1 MEVKNNYNECITNLA
16 CSVRKYFN
24 LESKHNSLSYIDKI
38 LDEKK
43 PRNVVVILFDGMGSN
58 IIDRV
63 LDKDDFFIKNRIK
76 KITTVFPAT
85 TVAATTSITTGLN
98 PVETGMLGWN
108 TYCKDIDK
116 VICTFLGFERD
127 DETET
132 VLDEAVLYKNKH
144 MKTKT
149 IVEEI
154 NEKNVD
160 LAYSLMPLG
169 DSPYNGIDDM
179 FNKIKSICNEKTEK
193 RKYIYAYDVDPDSL
207 MHVLGSDSLEVS
219 DAIKERNDKVEKLCE
234 ELDDTVVIVIAD
246 HGHINIENIY
256 LEDYKDILECLS
268 KKTSIES
275 RAINF
280 FIKEDKKEEFVK
292 LFNKYFGYYYTLYTR
307 DDVIKSKLFGTGE
320 ENEIFKDELGDYL
333 AISYSNKNIV
343 CPFDNVFLSHHA
355 GYTDDE
361 IFIPL
366 IVIDKTK

>member
-1 MEVKNNYNECITNLA
+1 MEVRNNYNECITNLA
-16 CSVRKYFN
+16 CSIRRYFN
-24 LESKHNSLSYIDKI
+24 LENKHNSLSYIDEI
-38 LDEKK
+38 LDQKK
-43 PRNVVVILFDGMGSN
+43 PRNVILLLFDGMGSN

-98 PVETGMLGWN
+98 PVESGMLGWN
-108 TYCKDIDK
+108 TYYKDIDK
-116 VICTFLGFERD
+116 VICTFFGYEKD

-132 VLDEAVLYKNKH
+132 ILEEALLCKNKY

-149 IVEEI
+149 IVEVI
-154 NEKNVD
+154 NEKNED
-160 LAYSLMPLG
+160 LAYSLMPFG
-169 DSPYNGIDDM
+169 EDPYNGIDDM
-179 FNKIKSICNEKTEK
+179 LNKIKELCNKNLDK

-207 MHVLGSDSLEVS
+207 MHVLGCDSKEVKDS
-219 DAIKERNDKVEKLCE
+219 IKERNDKVEKLCE
-234 ELDDTVVIVIAD
+234 ELEDSIVIVVAD
-246 HGHINIENIY
+246 HGHINIENIFI
-256 LEDYKDILECLS
+256 EDYPDILECLS

-280 FIKEDKKEEFVK
+280 FIKDDKKDEFVK
-292 LFNKYFGYYYTLYTR
+292 LFNKYFKDYYTLYTKE
-307 DDVIKSKLFGTGE
+307 DIIKSKLFGTGE
-320 ENEIFKDELGDYL
+320 ENEIFRDELGDYL

-343 CPFDNVFLSHHA
+343 CPGGNIFLSHHA